1 MRKQIFNLNFFFIL
15 LISIF
20 AAGCNRGKSHVTNE
34 TTTRGDIKIGVDD
47 AYQLLADT
55 EIATFQSLYKY
66 ARINPIYATEDS
78 VLKLFLADS
87 IRLMVTSRKLTQN
100 EEAYLK
106 ENLIIPRTTQ
116 VAWDALAF
124 IGNRSN
130 PDSGFSYNKLK
141 DIFLGKITTWKQL
154 NSHSKLG
161 NLKIVFDNQGSSN
174 VRFVMKK
181 FVLNGTLPEYCY
193 SANTN
198 NQVIDYVESH
208 PEAIGIISVNWIS
221 DSDDSITH
229 AFLKRVKVM
238 GVSAEFDPD
247 GDDYIK
253 PHPAFI
259 ADKSYPFIREV
270 YTISRETFSGLG
282 RGFIQFV
289 ANDQGQRIVLK
300 MGMVPATMP
309 VRLIHISKE

>member
-1 MRKQIFNLNFFFIL
+1 MKKQIFNLSFLFIL
-15 LISIF
+15 LLAVF
-20 AAGCNRGKSHVTNE
+20 ATGCNRGTSHVTNE

-47 AYQLLADT
+47 AYQLLADS

-66 ARINPIYATEDS
+66 SKINPIHATEDS

-87 IRLMVTSRKLTQN
+87 IRLMITSRKLTPN

-106 ENLIIPRTTQ
+106 EKLIIPRTTQ
-116 VAWDALAF
+116 IAWDALAF
-124 IGNRSN
+124 IANKSN
-130 PDSGFSYNKLK
+130 PDSGFSYNELK
-141 DIFLGKITTWKQL
+141 DIFLGKITTWKQVD
-154 NSHSKLG
+154 SRSRLG

-181 FVLNGTLPEYCY
+181 FGLTGTLPENCY

-238 GVSAEFDPD
+238 GVSPEFEPS
-247 GDDYIK
+247 GDDYVK

>member
-1 MRKQIFNLNFFFIL
+1 MSKQNFIFSVSVLLL
-15 LISIF
+15 LII
-20 AAGCNRGKSHVTNE
+20 AAGCNKNRSHISTTE
-34 TTTRGDIKIGVDD
+34 TPTRGNINIGVDD

-55 EIATFQSLYKY
+55 EIATFHSLYKY
-66 ARINPIYATEDS
+66 SKINPIYATEDS
-78 VLKLFLADS
+78 VLKLFMDDS
-87 IRLMVTSRKLTQN
+87 IRLMITSRKLTQN

-106 ENLIIPRTTQ
+106 EKLIIPRTTH

-124 IGNRSN
+124 IANKSN
-130 PDSGFSYNKLK
+130 PDSGFRYNQLK
-141 DIFLGKITTWKQL
+141 NIFLGNITSWKEV
-154 NSHSKLG
+154 NPTSKLG
-161 NLKIVFDNQGSSN
+161 KLEVVFDNQGSSN
-174 VRFVMKK
+174 VRMVMKK
-181 FVLNGTLPEYCY
+181 FGITGTLPDYCY

-198 NQVIDYVESH
+198 NQVIEYVETH
-208 PEAIGIISVNWIS
+208 PQAIGIISVNWIS

-238 GVSAEFDPD
+238 GISPEFDPEGND
-247 GDDYIK
+247 FVK

-309 VRLIHISKE
+309 IRLIQVRNE

>member
-1 MRKQIFNLNFFFIL
+1 MNRNFNLSIFVIL
-15 LISIF
+15 LLAIS
-20 AAGCNRGKSHVTNE
+20 ATACQSGKSHIPTE
-34 TTTRGDIKIGVDD
+34 TPTRGNIKIGVDD

-66 ARINPIYATEDS
+66 SLINPIYATEDS

-87 IRLMVTSRKLTQN
+87 IRLMITSRKLTQN

-116 VAWDALAF
+116 VAWDAIAF
-124 IGNRSN
+124 IVNKSN
-130 PDSGFSYNKLK
+130 PDSGFKYNQIKNV
-141 DIFLGKITTWKQL
+141 FLGNTTSWKDL
-154 NSHSKLG
+154 NSKSKLG
-161 NLKIVFDNQGSSN
+161 KLKVVFDNQGSGN

-181 FVLNGTLPEYCY
+181 FGITGSLPEYCY

-198 NQVIDYVESH
+198 NQVIDFVEAH
-208 PEAIGIISVNWIS
+208 PDAIGIISVNWIS
-221 DSDDSITH
+221 DRDDSITH
-229 AFLKRVKVM
+229 AFLKRVKVL
-238 GVSAEFDPD
+238 GVSAEFDPE

-253 PHPAFI
+253 PHPAYI
-259 ADKSYPFIREV
+259 ADKTYPFIREV

-309 VRLIHISKE
+309 VRLIQVRKE

>member
-1 MRKQIFNLNFFFIL
+1 MRNQTINFSISVIL
-15 LISIF
+15 LLLI
-20 AAGCNRGKSHVTNE
+20 AVGCNKGTSHVSTTE
-34 TTTRGDIKIGVDD
+34 TPTRGDIKIGVDD

-55 EIATFQSLYKY
+55 EIATFHSLYKY
-66 ARINPIYATEDS
+66 SNINPIYATEDS

-87 IRLMVTSRKLTQN
+87 IRLMITSRKLTQN
-100 EEAYLK
+100 EEDYLK
-106 ENLIIPRTTQ
+106 EKLIIPRTTQ

-124 IGNRSN
+124 IANRSN
-130 PDSGFSYNKLK
+130 PDSGFRYNQLK
-141 DIFLGKITTWKQL
+141 NIFLGNISSWKEVNPKSNLGKIKV
-154 NSHSKLG
+154 
-161 NLKIVFDNQGSSN
+161 VFDNQGSSN
-174 VRFVMKK
+174 VRMVMRK
-181 FVLNGTLPEYCY
+181 FGITGSLPEYCY
-193 SANTN
+193 SANSN
-198 NQVIDYVESH
+198 NEVIDYVEAH

-229 AFLKRVKVM
+229 AFLKRTKVM
-238 GVSAEFDPD
+238 GISPEFEPE
-247 GDDYIK
+247 GDDFVK
-253 PHPAFI
+253 PHPAYI

-309 VRLIHISKE
+309 VRLIQVRKE